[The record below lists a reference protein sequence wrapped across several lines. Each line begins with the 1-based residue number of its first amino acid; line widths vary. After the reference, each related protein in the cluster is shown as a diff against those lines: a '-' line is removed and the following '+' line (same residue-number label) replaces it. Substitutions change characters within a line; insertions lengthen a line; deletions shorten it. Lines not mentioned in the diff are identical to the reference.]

1 MTPSRGACALEVN
14 CALTPRGE
22 NLHFVLLGL
31 DLSAARGARAKRSE
45 QKFGV
50 LSLSVTVEP
59 IAAPLSAPPAPAPG
73 SSGSWIYGP
82 WLDLLIGCG
91 AWSAPL
97 LAVALLM
104 TPAHTHAWAM
114 TFYLLAIV
122 FNYPHFM
129 ATIYRAYHTRADFE
143 KYKFVTLH
151 VTLLLVLTGIVMH
164 TSPRFFPWLFT
175 LYICWSP
182 WHYSGQNYGLLM
194 MFARRSGAEITAG
207 ERRWLRGAFV
217 ASYLMLLASFETGG
231 STDPLILSLGLPAKI
246 TFPLRVAFGVA
257 FAIFTFFGFRRL
269 LRTMGARALVAP
281 LTLAFT
287 QFLWF
292 VLPTLLELNSVSQVP
307 QTRYSSGILA
317 VLHSAQYIWI
327 TSYYQRREARAAGQ
341 KNWHIAAY
349 FATLV
354 AGGIALFIPGPWLVS
369 YLFRYD
375 FTTSF
380 LIFVSLVNIHHFI
393 LDAKLWKLRDK
404 RVAAL
409 LVDQSGNAPAT
420 AADASLPPAASSARA
435 FALGVLSAPAFRV
448 SLAVLLFLWG
458 GFDQF
463 HFALRTA
470 EGNLPALLRAAQ
482 INPYDSFVE
491 ERIARA
497 ETQQG
502 QSGQAVAALTRA
514 VALNP
519 SSITLQQ
526 AAARA
531 LIADGRYAEA
541 YAHYQKMLERFPRD
555 SDALTNYGLL
565 AARLGHPEE
574 AMDSWE
580 KSVDVNPDQPNA
592 QLYLAE
598 AYDQR
603 GEPVAAARHWNL
615 FLEYAGANPQAA
627 TDAPAFSRAQILAA
641 TIQLGDDES
650 RINHSAAALARYDTA
665 IAQAQQAGDAK
676 LESLALVH
684 RADLQA
690 RNGDAAA
697 AAQSYQRG
705 LALDAQAG
713 DTQAAALDWFNYGQ
727 FLRSHNAPD
736 ELAYVAFL
744 HAENLLNGASGS
756 EPATVQTAR
765 RQVESKMGAKA
776 VSVAQKDLA
785 AQLQRAE
792 KFVPAVR

>member
-1 MTPSRGACALEVN
+1 MHEREVSS
-14 CALTPRGE
+14 LT
-22 NLHFVLLGL
+22 V
-31 DLSAARGARAKRSE
+31 AAE
-45 QKFGV
+45 
-50 LSLSVTVEP
+50 EP
-59 IAAPLSAPPAPAPG
+59 IAAPQSAPPAAAPA
-73 SSGSWIYGP
+73 SSGPWIYRP
-82 WLDLLIGCG
+82 WLDLLVGCG

-114 TFYLLAIV
+114 AFYLLAIV

-151 VTLLLVLTGIVMH
+151 VTLLLVITGIVMH
-164 TSPRFFPWLFT
+164 ASPRFFPWLFT

-231 STDPLILSLGLPAKI
+231 STDPLILSLGLPPKF
-246 TFPLRVAFGVA
+246 TFPLRLVFGVA
-257 FAIFTFFGFRRL
+257 FMACTFFGFRRL
-269 LRTMGARALVAP
+269 IRVMGARALVAP

-341 KNWHIAAY
+341 KSWHIAAY
-349 FATLV
+349 FATLL

-369 YLFRYD
+369 YLFHYD

-409 LVDQSGNAPAT
+409 LVDSSGKPGT
-420 AADASLPPAASSARA
+420 PIADPSVRPSSKARA
-435 FALGVLSAPAFRV
+435 LAVRVLYAPAFRISV
-448 SLAVLLFLWG
+448 ATLLFLWG

-463 HFALRTA
+463 HFALRTD
-470 EGNLPALLRAAQ
+470 EGNLPALKRAAQ

-502 QSGQAVAALTRA
+502 QRDQAVAALTRA
-514 VALNP
+514 VAINP

-531 LIADGRYAEA
+531 LIANGRYADA
-541 YAHYQKMLERFPRD
+541 YAHYKKMLERFPRD
-555 SDALTNYGLL
+555 TDALTNYGLL
-565 AARLGHPEE
+565 AVRLGHPEE
-574 AMDSWE
+574 AMDSWQ
-580 KSVDVNPDQPNA
+580 KSVDINPNQPNA
-592 QLYLAE
+592 HLYLAQ
-598 AYDQR
+598 AFDQR
-603 GEPVAAARHWNL
+603 SEPAAAARHWNL
-615 FLEYAGANPQAA
+615 FLQFAPENPQSAP
-627 TDAPAFSRAQILAA
+627 DAPAFTQQQILAA
-641 TIQLGDDES
+641 IVQFADDEA
-650 RINHSAAALARYDTA
+650 RINQSAAALTQYDLA
-665 IAQAQQAGDAK
+665 IAQTQQADDAK

-684 RADLQA
+684 RADLQSKT
-690 RNGDAAA
+690 GDAAA
-697 AAQSYQRG
+697 AAQSYQLG
-705 LALDAQAG
+705 LALDAKSG
-713 DTQAAALDWFNYGQ
+713 DAAAEALDWFNYGQ
-727 FLRSHNAPD
+727 FLRRQNAPD
-736 ELAYVAFL
+736 ELVYASFL
-744 HAENLLNGASGS
+744 RAENLLSGASGS
-756 EPATVQTAR
+756 ELAAVQTAQTAR
-765 RQVESKMGAKA
+765 RQVESKMSSKA
-776 VSVAQKDLA
+776 AALA
-785 AQLQRAE
+785 HGSLPALLQRAAN
-792 KFVPAVR
+792 FAPASR

>member
-1 MTPSRGACALEVN
+1 M
-14 CALTPRGE
+14 
-22 NLHFVLLGL
+22 
-31 DLSAARGARAKRSE
+31 
-45 QKFGV
+45 
-50 LSLSVTVEP
+50 SVTVEP
-59 IAAPLSAPPAPAPG
+59 IATPKHAPLAPAPA

-164 TSPRFFPWLFT
+164 ASPRFFPWLFT

-207 ERRWLRGAFV
+207 ETRWLRGAFV

-231 STDPLILSLGLPAKI
+231 STDPLILSLGLPTKI
-246 TFPLRVAFGVA
+246 TFPLRLAFGVA
-257 FAIFTFFGFRRL
+257 FATFTFLGFRRL
-269 LRTMGARALVAP
+269 IRVKGARQLIAP
-281 LTLAFT
+281 LTLAVT

-292 VLPTLLELNSVSQVP
+292 VLPTLLELNSAAQVP

-341 KNWHIAAY
+341 KKWRIAAY

-369 YLFRYD
+369 YLFHYD

-409 LVDQSGNAPAT
+409 LVDSSGKPSAT
-420 AADASLPPAASSARA
+420 APDASPRPDSSSARA
-435 FALGVLSAPAFRV
+435 FAVRVLSAPVFRI

-463 HFALRTA
+463 HFALRTD

-502 QSGQAVAALTRA
+502 RHDQAVAALTRA
-514 VALNP
+514 VSLNP

-531 LIADGRYAEA
+531 LIADGRYADA

-555 SDALTNYGLL
+555 PDALTNYALL

-574 AMDSWE
+574 AIDSWQ
-580 KSVDVNPDQPNA
+580 KSVDINPNQPNVH
-592 QLYLAE
+592 LYLAE
-598 AYDQR
+598 AFDQR
-603 GEPVAAARHWNL
+603 GEPAAAARHWNL
-615 FLEYAGANPQAA
+615 FLQYATVNPQTAP
-627 TDAPAFSRAQILAA
+627 DAPAFSPQQILAA
-641 TIQLGDDES
+641 SIQFADDDS
-650 RINHSAAALARYDTA
+650 RINQSAAALARYDTA
-665 IAQAQQAGDAK
+665 ITQAQQTGDAK

-697 AAQSYQRG
+697 AAHSYQRA
-705 LALDAQAG
+705 LVLDAHTG
-713 DTQAAALDWFNYGQ
+713 DAQAAALDWFNYGQ
-727 FLRSHNAPD
+727 FLRSQNAPD
-736 ELAYVAFL
+736 ELAYASLL
-744 HAENLLNGASGS
+744 HAENLLNGASGP
-756 EPATVQTAR
+756 ELATVQSAR
-765 RQVESKMGAKA
+765 RQVESKIGAKA
-776 VSVAQKDLA
+776 AGVAQKNLP
-785 AQLQRAE
+785 AQLERAAN
-792 KFVPAVR
+792 FAPAAH

>member
-1 MTPSRGACALEVN
+1 
-14 CALTPRGE
+14 LT
-22 NLHFVLLGL
+22 
-31 DLSAARGARAKRSE
+31 
-45 QKFGV
+45 
-50 LSLSVTVEP
+50 VTAEPIVEP
-59 IAAPLSAPPAPAPG
+59 QSASPSVPAAA
-73 SSGSWIYGP
+73 SSGPWIYRP

-97 LAVALLM
+97 LAIALLM

-114 TFYLLAIV
+114 AFYLLAIV

-151 VTLLLVLTGIVMH
+151 VTLLLGLTAIVMH
-164 TSPRFFPWLFT
+164 ASPRFFPWLFT

-194 MFARRSGAEITAG
+194 MFARRSGAEISAG

-231 STDPLILSLGLPAKI
+231 SSDPLILSLGLPPKF
-246 TFPLRVAFGVA
+246 TFPVRLAFGVA
-257 FAIFTFFGFRRL
+257 FMIFTFLGFRRL
-269 LRTMGARALVAP
+269 IRALGARAMLAA

-341 KNWHIAAY
+341 KNWHIATY
-349 FATLV
+349 FATLL

-369 YLFRYD
+369 YLFHYD

-409 LVDQSGNAPAT
+409 LVDPGGKPSAPA
-420 AADASLPPAASSARA
+420 AAASQQSAKSA
-435 FALGVLSAPAFRV
+435 GALAVRVLSAPAFRI
-448 SLAVLLFLWG
+448 SLAALLFLWG

-463 HFALRTA
+463 HFALRTD

-502 QSGQAVAALTRA
+502 QRDQAVAALIRA
-514 VALNP
+514 VAINP

-531 LIADGRYAEA
+531 LIADGRYADA

-555 SDALTNYGLL
+555 MDALTNYGLL

-574 AMDSWE
+574 AMDSWQ
-580 KSVDVNPDQPNA
+580 KSVDINPNQPNA
-592 QLYLAE
+592 HLYLAE
-598 AYDQR
+598 AFDQR
-603 GEPVAAARHWNL
+603 NEPAAAARHWNL
-615 FLEYAGANPQAA
+615 FLQFASTNPPSSP
-627 TDAPAFSRAQILAA
+627 DAPAFTHQQILAA
-641 TIQLGDDES
+641 TVQFADDEA
-650 RINHSAAALARYDTA
+650 RINHSAAALTQYDLA

-684 RADLQA
+684 RADVQA
-690 RNGDAAA
+690 KNSDAVA
-697 AAQSYQRG
+697 AAQSYQQG
-705 LALDAQAG
+705 LALDAKSG
-713 DTQAAALDWFNYGQ
+713 DAPAEALDWFNYGQ
-727 FLRSHNAPD
+727 FLRHQNAPD
-736 ELAYVAFL
+736 ELVYASLL
-744 HAENLLNGASGS
+744 HAENLLSGAASS
-756 EPATVQTAR
+756 ELATVQTAR

-776 VSVAQKDLA
+776 AAVAQGNLPNLLA
-785 AQLQRAE
+785 RAAN
-792 KFVPAVR
+792 FAPGAN

>member
-1 MTPSRGACALEVN
+1 
-14 CALTPRGE
+14 LT
-22 NLHFVLLGL
+22 VV
-31 DLSAARGARAKRSE
+31 A
-45 QKFGV
+45 
-50 LSLSVTVEP
+50 EP
-59 IAAPLSAPPAPAPG
+59 IAAPQSAPPPAAAPA
-73 SSGSWIYGP
+73 SSNPWIYRP
-82 WLDLLIGCG
+82 WLDLLVGCG

-114 TFYLLAIV
+114 AFYLLAIV

-164 TSPRFFPWLFT
+164 ASPRFFPWLFT

-194 MFARRSGAEITAG
+194 MFARRSGAEIAAS

-231 STDPLILSLGLPAKI
+231 STDPLILSLGLPPKF
-246 TFPLRVAFGVA
+246 TFPLRLLFGVA
-257 FAIFTFFGFRRL
+257 FMVCTFFGFRRL
-269 LRTMGARALVAP
+269 IRAMGARALVAP

-327 TSYYQRREARAAGQ
+327 TSYYQRREARAASQ
-341 KNWHIAAY
+341 KDWHIAAY
-349 FATLV
+349 FATLL

-369 YLFRYD
+369 YLFHYD

-409 LVDQSGNAPAT
+409 LVDQSGKPSIP
-420 AADASLPPAASSARA
+420 AADASPRPLSRTRA
-435 FALGVLSAPAFRV
+435 FVVRVLSAPAFRI
-448 SLAVLLFLWG
+448 SLATLLFLWG

-463 HFALRTA
+463 HFALRTD
-470 EGNLPALLRAAQ
+470 EGNLPALLRASQ

-497 ETQQG
+497 ETMRG
-502 QSGQAVAALTRA
+502 QSDQAVAALTRA
-514 VALNP
+514 VAINP
-519 SSITLQQ
+519 SSIMLQQ

-531 LIADGRYAEA
+531 LIADGRYADA

-555 SDALTNYGLL
+555 TDALTNYGLL

-574 AMDSWE
+574 AMDSWQ
-580 KSVDVNPDQPNA
+580 KSVDINPNQPNA
-592 QLYLAE
+592 HLYLAE
-598 AYDQR
+598 AFDQR
-603 GEPVAAARHWNL
+603 GEPAAAARHWNL
-615 FLEYAGANPQAA
+615 FLQFAAVANPQSAP
-627 TDAPAFSRAQILAA
+627 DASAFSQQQILAA
-641 TIQLGDDES
+641 TVQFADDEA
-650 RINHSAAALARYDTA
+650 RINQSAAALTQYDLA
-665 IAQAQQAGDAK
+665 IAQAQQADDTK
-676 LESLALVH
+676 LQSLALVH
-684 RADLQA
+684 RADLQSK
-690 RNGDAAA
+690 NGDAAA
-697 AAQSYQRG
+697 AARSYQLG
-705 LALDAQAG
+705 LALDAQSG
-713 DTQAAALDWFNYGQ
+713 DALAEALDWFNYGQ
-727 FLRSHNAPD
+727 FLRRLNAPD
-736 ELAYVAFL
+736 ELVYASFL
-744 HAENLLNGASGS
+744 HAEKLLHGIPGTDL
-756 EPATVQTAR
+756 ATVQPAR
-765 RQVESKMGAKA
+765 RQVESTMGAKA
-776 VSVAQKDLA
+776 AALAQGSLPTL
-785 AQLQRAE
+785 LQRAAN
-792 KFVPAVR
+792 FTPALH

>member
-1 MTPSRGACALEVN
+1 MTV
-14 CALTPRGE
+14 
-22 NLHFVLLGL
+22 
-31 DLSAARGARAKRSE
+31 AA
-45 QKFGV
+45 
-50 LSLSVTVEP
+50 EP
-59 IAAPLSAPPAPAPG
+59 IAAPQSEPPAAAPA
-73 SSGSWIYGP
+73 SSGPWIYRP
-82 WLDLLIGCG
+82 WLDLLVGCG

-114 TFYLLAIV
+114 AFYLLAIV

-143 KYKFVTLH
+143 KYKFITLH

-164 TSPRFFPWLFT
+164 ASPRFFPWLFT

-231 STDPLILSLGLPAKI
+231 STDPLLLSLGLPPKF
-246 TFPLRVAFGVA
+246 TLPLRLVFGVA
-257 FAIFTFFGFRRL
+257 FMVCTFFGFRRL
-269 LRTMGARALVAP
+269 LHGMGARALVAP

-341 KNWHIAAY
+341 KNWHIGAY
-349 FATLV
+349 FATLL

-369 YLFRYD
+369 YLFHYD

-393 LDAKLWKLRDK
+393 LDARLWKLRDK

-409 LVDQSGNAPAT
+409 LVDRSGKPSSP
-420 AADASLPPAASSARA
+420 AADASPRPSSKARA
-435 FALGVLSAPAFRV
+435 LAVRVLSAPAFRA
-448 SLAVLLFLWG
+448 SLAALLFLWG

-463 HFALRTA
+463 HFALRTD
-470 EGNLPALLRAAQ
+470 EGNLPALLRASQ

-502 QSGQAVAALTRA
+502 QRSQAVAELTRA
-514 VALNP
+514 VDINP

-531 LIADGRYAEA
+531 LIADGRYADA
-541 YAHYQKMLERFPRD
+541 YTHYQKMLQRFPRD
-555 SDALTNYGLL
+555 TDALTNYGLL

-574 AMDSWE
+574 AMDSWQE
-580 KSVDVNPDQPNA
+580 SVDISPNQPNA
-592 QLYLAE
+592 HLYLAQ
-598 AYDQR
+598 AFDQR
-603 GEPVAAARHWNL
+603 GEPAAAARHWNL
-615 FLEYAGANPQAA
+615 FLQFAGLANPQSAP
-627 TDAPAFSRAQILAA
+627 DAPAFTQQQILAA
-641 TIQLGDDES
+641 TVQFADDEA
-650 RINHSAAALARYDTA
+650 RINQSAAALTQYDLA

-690 RNGDAAA
+690 QKGDVAA
-697 AAQSYQRG
+697 AAQSYQRS
-705 LALDAQAG
+705 LALDAKTG
-713 DTQAAALDWFNYGQ
+713 DAPAEALDWFNYGQ
-727 FLRSHNAPD
+727 FLRHQHAPD
-736 ELAYVAFL
+736 ESVYASFL
-744 HAENLLNGASGS
+744 HAENLLHASAGS
-756 EPATVQTAR
+756 ELSTVQTAR

-776 VSVAQKDLA
+776 AAVAQANLPV
-785 AQLQRAE
+785 QLQRAAD
-792 KFVPAVR
+792 FAPAAH

>member
-1 MTPSRGACALEVN
+1 M
-14 CALTPRGE
+14 
-22 NLHFVLLGL
+22 
-31 DLSAARGARAKRSE
+31 
-45 QKFGV
+45 
-50 LSLSVTVEP
+50 SVTVEP
-59 IAAPLSAPPAPAPG
+59 IAAAPSVPPAPAPG

-114 TFYLLAIV
+114 AFYLLAIV

-164 TSPRFFPWLFT
+164 ASPRFFPWLFT

-231 STDPLILSLGLPAKI
+231 STDPLILSLGLPTRI
-246 TFPLRVAFGVA
+246 TFPLRLAFGVA
-257 FAIFTFFGFRRL
+257 FAIFTFLGFRRL
-269 LRTMGARALVAP
+269 IRTMGARQLIAP

-327 TSYYQRREARAAGQ
+327 TSYYQRREARAARQ
-341 KNWHIAAY
+341 KNWHIATY
-349 FATLV
+349 FATLI

-369 YLFRYD
+369 YLFHYD

-409 LVDQSGNAPAT
+409 LVDQSGKPPAT
-420 AADASLPPAASSARA
+420 AAHVSPQPAASSARA
-435 FALGVLSAPAFRV
+435 FALRVLSAPALRI

-502 QSGQAVAALTRA
+502 QHDQAVAALTRA
-514 VALNP
+514 VSLNP

-531 LIADGRYAEA
+531 LIADGRYADA

-574 AMDSWE
+574 AIDSWE
-580 KSVDVNPDQPNA
+580 KSVDANPDQPNA
-592 QLYLAE
+592 HLYLAE

-615 FLEYAGANPQAA
+615 FLQYAAANPQGAP
-627 TDAPAFSRAQILAA
+627 DAPTFSRQQILAA
-641 TIQLGDDES
+641 SIQLADDES
-650 RINHSAAALARYDTA
+650 RISHLAAALARYDTA

-727 FLRSHNAPD
+727 FLHSHNAPD
-736 ELAYVAFL
+736 ELTYAAFL
-744 HAENLLNGASGS
+744 HAENLLNGTSGS
-756 EPATVQTAR
+756 ELATVQTAL
-765 RQVESKMGAKA
+765 RQVESKIGVKA
-776 VSVAQKDLA
+776 ASVAQKDLA
-785 AQLQRAE
+785 SQLQRAVN
-792 KFVPAVR
+792 FVPVAR

>member
-1 MTPSRGACALEVN
+1 
-14 CALTPRGE
+14 
-22 NLHFVLLGL
+22 
-31 DLSAARGARAKRSE
+31 
-45 QKFGV
+45 
-50 LSLSVTVEP
+50 LSVTVEP
-59 IAAPLSAPPAPAPG
+59 ITAPPSVPSAAAPG

-104 TPAHTHAWAM
+104 TPAHSHAWAIV
-114 TFYLLAIV
+114 FYLLAIV

-164 TSPRFFPWLFT
+164 ASPRFFPWLFT

-231 STDPLILSLGLPAKI
+231 STDPLILSLGLPTKI
-246 TFPLRVAFGVA
+246 TFPLRVALGLA
-257 FAIFTFFGFRRL
+257 FAIFTFLGFRRL
-269 LRTMGARALVAP
+269 IHSMGARQLIAP

-341 KNWHIAAY
+341 QRWRIGAY
-349 FATLV
+349 FATLI

-369 YLFRYD
+369 YLFHYD

-409 LVDQSGNAPAT
+409 LVDQSGKASAPIT
-420 AADASLPPAASSARA
+420 NVPSRPSSSARA
-435 FALGVLSAPAFRV
+435 VAVRVLSAPAFRI
-448 SLAVLLFLWG
+448 SIAVLLFLWG

-463 HFALRTA
+463 HFALRTD

-502 QSGQAVAALTRA
+502 QREQAVAALTRA

-519 SSITLQQ
+519 SSIALQQ
-526 AAARA
+526 STARA

-541 YAHYQKMLERFPRD
+541 YAHYQKMLERFPHD

-574 AMDSWE
+574 AMDSWQ
-580 KSVDVNPDQPNA
+580 KSVDVNPDQPNVH
-592 QLYLAE
+592 LYLAE
-598 AYDQR
+598 AFDQR
-603 GEPVAAARHWNL
+603 GEPAAAARHWNL
-615 FLEYAGANPQAA
+615 FLQYAAVNPQAA
-627 TDAPAFSRAQILAA
+627 PDAPAFSRAQILAA
-641 TIQLGDDES
+641 TIQLADDES
-650 RINHSAAALARYDTA
+650 RINQSAAAVARYDTA
-665 IAQAQQAGDAK
+665 IAQAQQAGDAR

-690 RNGDAAA
+690 KTGDAAA
-697 AAQSYQRG
+697 AAQSYQRA
-705 LALDAQAG
+705 LALDAPTG
-713 DTQAAALDWFNYGQ
+713 DAQAAALDWFDYGQ
-727 FLRSHNAPD
+727 FLRSQNAPD
-736 ELAYVAFL
+736 ELAYASLL

-756 EPATVQTAR
+756 ELATVQTAR
-765 RQVESKMGAKA
+765 RQVESKMGVKA
-776 VSVAQKDLA
+776 AAVARGNLSNLLARAATFASA
-785 AQLQRAE
+785 AQ
-792 KFVPAVR
+792 

>member
-1 MTPSRGACALEVN
+1 VRHSGRSLYKFEV
-14 CALTPRGE
+14 
-22 NLHFVLLGL
+22 
-31 DLSAARGARAKRSE
+31 S
-45 QKFGV
+45 
-50 LSLSVTVEP
+50 SLSVTVEP
-59 IAAPLSAPPAPAPG
+59 IAAPRSAPPPAPSATA
-73 SSGSWIYGP
+73 SSPWIYRP
-82 WLDLLIGCG
+82 WLDLLVGCG

-97 LAVALLM
+97 LAIALLM

-114 TFYLLAIV
+114 AFYLLAIV

-129 ATIYRAYHTRADFE
+129 ATIYRAYHTRADFD

-164 TSPRFFPWLFT
+164 ASPRFFPWLFT

-194 MFARRSGAEITAG
+194 MFARRSGAEISAS
-207 ERRWLRGAFV
+207 ERRCLRSAFV

-231 STDPLILSLGLPAKI
+231 STDPLILSLGLPPKF
-246 TFPLRVAFGVA
+246 TFPLRLVFGVA
-257 FAIFTFFGFRRL
+257 FLVFTFLGFRRL
-269 LRTMGARALVAP
+269 IRTMGARALVAP

-292 VLPTLLELNSVSQVP
+292 VLPTLLELNSLSQVP

-341 KNWHIAAY
+341 KSWHLAAY

-369 YLFRYD
+369 YLFHYD

-404 RVAAL
+404 RVATL
-409 LVDQSGNAPAT
+409 LVDQGDNASPAT
-420 AADASLPPAASSARA
+420 SAASVRPVSSARA
-435 FALGVLSAPAFRV
+435 LAMRVLSAPAFRI
-448 SLAVLLFLWG
+448 SLAALLFLWG

-463 HFALRTA
+463 HFALRTD
-470 EGNLPALLRAAQ
+470 EGNLQALERAAQ

-497 ETQQG
+497 ETKQG
-502 QSGQAVAALTRA
+502 QPDQAVAALTRA
-514 VALNP
+514 VAINP
-519 SSITLQQ
+519 SSIALQQ
-526 AAARA
+526 ATARA
-531 LIADGRYAEA
+531 LITDGRYADA

-555 SDALTNYGLL
+555 TDALTNYGLL

-574 AMDSWE
+574 AIDSWQ

-592 QLYLAE
+592 HLYLAE
-598 AYDQR
+598 GFDQR
-603 GEPVAAARHWNL
+603 GEPAAAARHWKL
-615 FLEYAGANPQAA
+615 FLQFASANPQTAPG
-627 TDAPAFSRAQILAA
+627 APAFTQQQLLGATVQLA
-641 TIQLGDDES
+641 DDLS
-650 RINHSAAALARYDTA
+650 RINQSAAALTQYDTA
-665 IAQAQQAGDAK
+665 IAQAQQTGDVK
-676 LESLALVH
+676 LESLALAH

-690 RNGDAAA
+690 KNGDVAA

-705 LALDAQAG
+705 LALDAKSR
-713 DTQAAALDWFNYGQ
+713 DTQAEASDWFNYGQ
-727 FLRSHNAPD
+727 FLRSQNAPD
-736 ELAYVAFL
+736 ELVYASFL
-744 HAENLLNGASGS
+744 HSENLLGGTAGSGL
-756 EPATVQTAR
+756 ATVQTAR
-765 RQVESKMGAKA
+765 HQVERKMGAKA
-776 VSVAQKDLA
+776 AAGAQGNLPGLLA
-785 AQLQRAE
+785 RAVNY
-792 KFVPAVR
+792 VPDSH